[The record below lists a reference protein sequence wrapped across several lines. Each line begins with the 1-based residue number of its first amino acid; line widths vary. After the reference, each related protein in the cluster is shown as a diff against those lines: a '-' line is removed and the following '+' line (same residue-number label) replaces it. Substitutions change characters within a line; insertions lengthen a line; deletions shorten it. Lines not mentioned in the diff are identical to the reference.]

1 MRILLVSLMFLALPL
16 LSAEDAYQFDDPA
29 KQKLFLELT
38 QELRCPQCQNQ
49 NIADSDAM
57 IAVDLRRKVHELLQ
71 QGKSRDEVVSFMK
84 ARYGDF
90 VSYKPPVTPVT
101 VWLWLLPFLF
111 VVGAA
116 VFVLQNRKSQSNE
129 FDEDVL
135 AKADAMLE
143 KDK

>member
-1 MRILLVSLMFLALPL
+1 MRLILVSLLFLGLPL
-16 LSAEDAYQFDDPA
+16 LAAEEAYQFDDPA

-71 QGKSRDEVVSFMK
+71 QGKSREEVVAFMK
-84 ARYGDF
+84 SRYGDF
-90 VSYKPPVTPVT
+90 VSYNPPVTPVT
-101 VWLWLLPFLF
+101 VWLWFLPFLF
-111 VVGAA
+111 VVGAV
-116 VFVLQNRKSQSNE
+116 VFVLQNRKSQSND
-129 FDEDVL
+129 FDEEVL

-143 KDK
+143 KDE